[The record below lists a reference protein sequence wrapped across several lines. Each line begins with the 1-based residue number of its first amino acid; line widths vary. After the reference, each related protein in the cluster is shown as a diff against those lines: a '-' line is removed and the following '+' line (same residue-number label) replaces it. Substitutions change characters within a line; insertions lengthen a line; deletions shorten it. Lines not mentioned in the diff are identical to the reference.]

1 MEQIPQ
7 CLLVERV
14 SGKSEVG
21 EAAMSSNFVD

>member
-1 MEQIPQ
+1 MQQISQ

-21 EAAMSSNFVD
+21 EAEMSSHFVD